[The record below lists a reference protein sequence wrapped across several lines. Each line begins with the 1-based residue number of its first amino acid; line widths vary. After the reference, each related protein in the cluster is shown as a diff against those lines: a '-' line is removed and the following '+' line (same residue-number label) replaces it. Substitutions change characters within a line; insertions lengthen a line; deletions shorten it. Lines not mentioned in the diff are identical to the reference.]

1 MTIQKPDKTH
11 GWRGTADLWIDAGY
25 HLLIDG
31 GVEAVKVMPL
41 ARALGLSRTSFYWHF
56 TDREALLDAIIDRWE
71 AKNTGNLVARCN
83 APAGSICAAVFNLF
97 DCWIDEDLFD
107 SRFDLAIRNWAQN
120 DEALMARVKTAD
132 SARLAAMRAMLERHG
147 QSPAMAATRANT
159 MIFTQVG
166 YYTMRLGESVAD
178 RLERMPPY
186 VKVFTDVTVAT
197 YANRFDGY
205 SGETFVTLG
214 TQPGPQNTLLVNTE
228 LQRPSD
234 DPVALTY
241 VIFGEG
247 EDARIVD
254 IYLDGSISEL
264 ARQRSEYQS
273 VMRNSG
279 ADALISGLDAKAKRL
294 LSDNG

>member
-25 HLLIDG
+25 HVLIDG

-120 DEALMARVKTAD
+120 DEALMTRVKTAD
-132 SARLAAMRAMLERHG
+132 SARLSAMRAMLERHG

-186 VKVFTDVTVAT
+186 VKVFT
-197 YANRFDGY
+197 
-205 SGETFVTLG
+205 GESPNEAEIAEFFARHG
-214 TQPGPQNTLLVNTE
+214 ARRQGALV
-228 LQRPSD
+228 P
-234 DPVALTY
+234 
-241 VIFGEG
+241 
-247 EDARIVD
+247 
-254 IYLDGSISEL
+254 
-264 ARQRSEYQS
+264 
-273 VMRNSG
+273 
-279 ADALISGLDAKAKRL
+279 
-294 LSDNG
+294 